1 MIFSLIFSDLKLGIF
16 HQNILEKKRF
26 GIGNITVKRPK
37 KTIVEIYETD
47 YNHVQIW
54 ELEKLQIFY
63 LNSAI
68 LL

>member
-1 MIFSLIFSDLKLGIF
+1 MIFFFDIFRLEIEIF
-16 HQNILEKKRF
+16 HPNIGEKKRF
-26 GIGNITVKRPK
+26 GIGNITVLRPK

-63 LNSAI
+63 LNDVI

>member
-1 MIFSLIFSDLKLGIF
+1 MIFSLIFSDLKLGFF
-16 HQNILEKKRF
+16 HPNIGEKKRF
-26 GIGNITVKRPK
+26 GIGNITIKRPK
-37 KTIVEIYETD
+37 KTIVEMYETD

-63 LNSAI
+63 INSVI

>member
-1 MIFSLIFSDLKLGIF
+1 MILSLIFSDLKLGF
-16 HQNILEKKRF
+16 FYPNIGEKKTF
-26 GIGNITVKRPK
+26 WHWEYNQK

-63 LNSAI
+63 LNSVT
-68 LL
+68 LV

>member
-1 MIFSLIFSDLKLGIF
+1 MIFSLIFSDLKLGNSRKEMF
-16 HQNILEKKRF
+16 WHWEYNR
-26 GIGNITVKRPK
+26 ITAKIDYCR
-37 KTIVEIYETD
+37 IYETD

-63 LNSAI
+63 LNSVI